1 MKFVLTHPLDSK
13 AMDMLKESGAKL
25 YIANSSEPATYLKE
39 LEDADAF
46 IVRVGVCDA
55 TLIDHCPNLK
65 VIGRTGVGYDNVDV
79 PYAAKKG
86 IPVVITPGANQ
97 RSVAEHAFGMIFALA
112 KDMMNGDSGLRN
124 GDWEVRNARRSFE
137 LLGKTIGIIGLG
149 AIGREV
155 VKIAHGLGMRA
166 TGYDPFM
173 DREKI
178 EALGVTYYEDY
189 RELLKSADV
198 VTIHVP
204 LTDGTRNMISAAQ
217 LASMK
222 KTSLLIN
229 CSRGGIVNEEDL
241 AQALNDGII
250 AGAGAD
256 AFTTEPVVMDNPLFQ
271 AKNMI
276 VTPHAAAQTREAF
289 TNMSVFCAQ
298 GCLAVL
304 KGERWPNVVD
314 QTAYA
319 NQREAT
325 C

>member
-13 AMDMLKESGAKL
+13 AMDMLRESGAEL
-25 YIANSSEPATYLKE
+25 YIANSSEPVTYLEE
-39 LEDADAF
+39 LKDADAL
-46 IVRVGVCDA
+46 IVRLGVCDA
-55 TLIDHCPNLK
+55 NLIDHCPHLK

-79 PYAAKKG
+79 TYAAGKG

-112 KDMMNGDSGLRN
+112 KDMMNADSGLRN
-124 GDWEVRNARRSFE
+124 GGWEVRNARRSFE

-155 VKIAHGLGMRA
+155 VKMAHGLGMQV
-166 TGYDPFM
+166 TGYDPYM
-173 DREKI
+173 DKEKT
-178 EALGVTYYEDY
+178 EALGVTHYDDY

-204 LTDGTRNMISAAQ
+204 LTDGTRNMISAAE
-217 LASMK
+217 LSSMK

-241 AQALNDGII
+241 AQALNGGIL

-256 AFTTEPVVMDNPLFQ
+256 AFTTEPVAMDNPLFQ

-289 TNMSVFCAQ
+289 TNMSVLCAQ

-304 KGERWPNVVD
+304 NGERWPNVVD
-314 QTAYA
+314 QTAYL
-319 NQREAT
+319 NQKEGK